1 LRAVEEPFS
10 LGPLDIPGIP
20 GMRMVIFAL
29 ILIVVMIF
37 ARQGI
42 MGGKEV
48 SWQLL
53 IDKLQRELFHRG
65 ERRGR
70 RED

>member
-1 LRAVEEPFS
+1 VEEPFS
-10 LGPLDIPGIP
+10 IGFLDIPGIP

-42 MGGKEV
+42 MGDSEF
-48 SWQLL
+48 SWQGL
-53 IDKLQRELFHRG
+53 IDRLKRPVKKRDGKDE
-65 ERRGR
+65 
-70 RED
+70 